1 MRIKNPRAQSPLR
14 APAVLAVIA
23 GAGLAVAGCGSS
35 PKTTTNAGSGS
46 GPKGG
51 IQAVYRFSA
60 CMREHG
66 VSNFPDPVVHSSPGS
81 QSVGI
86 RVTPSMT
93 GSPAFKSAQNACQSI
108 LPAPSPANI
117 AAQQRQ
123 HAQGMLS
130 FARCMRSR
138 GVTRFPDP
146 NTQGRLT
153 LPMVQQAGVDIQA
166 PSILNDARACAPS
179 SDGAV
184 TLQAINSIQSASS

>member
-1 MRIKNPRAQSPLR
+1 MHIKTPPLR

-35 PKTTTNAGSGS
+35 PKTTTNAVSGS
-46 GPKGG
+46 GPKDG
-51 IQAVYRFSA
+51 IQAAYQFSA
-60 CMREHG
+60 CMRNHG

-86 RVTPSMT
+86 KVTPSIT
-93 GSPAFKSAQNACQSI
+93 GSPAFKSAQKACASI
-108 LPAPSPANI
+108 LPAPSPSDI

-123 HAQGMLS
+123 QRQKAAGLLS

-146 NTQGRLT
+146 NGQGRLT
-153 LPMVQQAGVDIQA
+153 LQTVQQAGVDLQA
-166 PSILNDARACAPS
+166 PSILNDARACAPES
-179 SDGAV
+179 QGTV
-184 TLQAINSIQSASS
+184 TLQAIDQLQSSGT